1 MKIIITER
9 QLNELMS
16 LENYDAKTFISNK
29 LIDTLTKIT
38 GHKKGRTVIGKNFIT
53 DLPNEKQIRFDAAR
67 INESS
72 IIIDEV
78 TNSIIDSIIEFY
90 DVDNTPQNRKNI
102 TSLFYVDA
110 NEYGAVYLHINKGRD
125 FKEIYDEG
133 VGLYKDN
140 TIIWPDMIAEMIS
153 KLLDKLKK
161 KYPKWV
167 DRGDFKK
174 EKILP
179 YKNTPFKSDDELSV
193 GIYEWNVTFDTLE
206 KLFYDFLF
214 ENLEDVEYEKYKTI
228 IDRNMDRLKD
238 YVEKNDYKKHIYF
251 NHSFPHLFGYWH
263 IMVLG
268 QDKIYDKKY
277 LYDYIYSL
285 HDFGIEKKLFD
296 KDFIDF
302 LVMFRN
308 FVIK

>member
-29 LIDTLTKIT
+29 LIDALTKIT

-72 IIIDEV
+72 IIIDVV

-161 KYPKWV
+161 KYPKWAK
-167 DRGDFKK
+167 DSELKK
-174 EKILP
+174 SEILP
-179 YKNTPFKSDDELSV
+179 YVKTKFQGDDLAKSIYDWNT
-193 GIYEWNVTFDTLE
+193 TFDTLE
-206 KLFYDFLF
+206 KLFYEYSFD
-214 ENLEDVEYEKYKTI
+214 NLEDSDYKKNVGI
-228 IDRNMDRLKD
+228 IDRNLDKLKQ
-238 YVEKNDYKKHIYF
+238 YVEKNDYKTYI
-251 NHSFPHLFGYWH
+251 GYKKMYPN
-263 IMVLG
+263 IGIKTLE
-268 QDKIYDKKY
+268 QSTIYDKKY
-277 LYDYIYSL
+277 FSDYIESL
-285 HDFGIEKKLFD
+285 KDIGISINLFD
-296 KDFIDF
+296 KDFIEF
-302 LVMFRN
+302 LDKFKK
-308 FVIK
+308 FISK